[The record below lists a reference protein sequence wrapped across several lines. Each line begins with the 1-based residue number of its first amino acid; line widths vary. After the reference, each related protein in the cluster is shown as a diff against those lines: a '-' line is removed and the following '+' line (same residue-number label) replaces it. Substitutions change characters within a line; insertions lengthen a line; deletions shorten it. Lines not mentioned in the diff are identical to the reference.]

1 VDSKPEIAIEYASVK
16 YAKSYN
22 EAVDSVARERKY
34 LAATQGFGEK
44 ESIEYVEYM
53 TSNNFPQYFAIHE
66 GKVIGWCDITPKE
79 IKEFSHVGVLGIGL
93 INKMRGQGIGT
104 RLLEK
109 AIHHARFVNQLE
121 KVELE
126 VFTSNISAIS
136 VYKKAGFSIE
146 GIKSKSRKIDNEY
159 DDDVIMGLFL

>member
-1 VDSKPEIAIEYASVK
+1 VDSKSELAIEYASVK
-16 YAKSYN
+16 YSKSYN

-34 LAATQGFGEK
+34 LAATQGFGER

-53 TSNNFPQYFAIHE
+53 TRNNYAQYFAIHE
-66 GKVIGWCDITPKE
+66 GKVIGWCDITPKK

-104 RLLEK
+104 QLLEK
-109 AIHHARFVNQLE
+109 AIHHARSFNQLE

-126 VFTSNISAIS
+126 VFKSNISAIS
-136 VYKKAGFSIE
+136 VYEKAGFHVE
-146 GIKSKSRKIDNEY
+146 GMKAKSRKIDNEY

>member
-1 VDSKPEIAIEYASVK
+1 
-16 YAKSYN
+16 
-22 EAVDSVARERKY
+22 
-34 LAATQGFGEK
+34 
-44 ESIEYVEYM
+44 M
-53 TSNNFPQYFAIHE
+53 TRNNFPQYFAICE

-93 INKMRGQGIGT
+93 ISKMRGQGIGT
-104 RLLEK
+104 RLLEN
-109 AIHHARFVNQLE
+109 AIHHARSVNQLE